1 MKKKIA
7 VLLAGCFLAVAAA
20 VPGGPQRTEAA
31 LASGAAGDMFSPA
44 QAAPAKRK
52 LTKEEQAAVLLQK
65 AEADV
70 KSHPDRFE
78 AYAARAKA
86 YFMKGEMEKA
96 MADMNHAVSL
106 APKNPAVYWLRA
118 GYYVKLKQGAAA
130 GRDWNTALSLNP
142 PDALRLKIYNNR
154 GRWNLQEKK
163 YADAVSDF
171 QSGLSCIPA
180 GNGVGLSA
188 QYILIGHAYR
198 KLEDFPRAEENYK
211 KAMDMNPKA
220 YQPLES
226 LGNLYAEN
234 LKQYA
239 RGRECFDKAIALDP
253 KAPILYRRAAQIS
266 NKMGKPEDTVSYI
279 TKGIALRP
287 KMDYYYT
294 IRGNAYRELHKYDL
308 ALADLDK
315 AIELNPKAP
324 LSHTMRGHVYID
336 LKKWDRALQDY
347 NEAITLSPKK
357 RDDLYFF
364 RGLMYI
370 MTDQDEKALA
380 DLLTASS
387 LNPNN
392 DNYYVFIGDLY
403 VEMDK
408 RQEAVSYYEK
418 AAALEPKAAYIF
430 NNMGYSYHKLGRN
443 DRALACLTRGI
454 DVDPDFPETYR
465 SRARVYE
472 SMGQLDKALAD
483 MDHFLT
489 LQPKNATGYLIR
501 AEFYEKAGKKELAE
515 KDRNK
520 AKELGPDHE
529 DKIDETGAII
539 SSPDWNYIEY
549 KKARKA
555 REAKKGGSL

>member
-1 MKKKIA
+1 MKRKIA
-7 VLLAGCFLAVAAA
+7 VLLAGCLMSVAAA

-180 GNGVGLSA
+180 GNGVGISA

-198 KLEDFPRAEENYK
+198 KWKDFPRAEENYK

-315 AIELNPKAP
+315 AIELNPKVP

-347 NEAITLSPKK
+347 NEAIALSPKK
-357 RDDLYFF
+357 RDDLYF
-364 RGLMYI
+364 
-370 MTDQDEKALA
+370 
-380 DLLTASS
+380 S
-387 LNPNN
+387 
-392 DNYYVFIGDLY
+392 
-403 VEMDK
+403 
-408 RQEAVSYYEK
+408 
-418 AAALEPKAAYIF
+418 
-430 NNMGYSYHKLGRN
+430 
-443 DRALACLTRGI
+443 
-454 DVDPDFPETYR
+454 
-465 SRARVYE
+465 
-472 SMGQLDKALAD
+472 
-483 MDHFLT
+483 
-489 LQPKNATGYLIR
+489 
-501 AEFYEKAGKKELAE
+501 
-515 KDRNK
+515 
-520 AKELGPDHE
+520 
-529 DKIDETGAII
+529 GA
-539 SSPDWNYIEY
+539 
-549 KKARKA
+549 
-555 REAKKGGSL
+555 